1 MTPGML
7 RHMLVR
13 LDDSAESEVVTKYVL
28 NLASGYRAT
37 VTGLFVRR
45 PPPVEIPPDAMRA
58 SAAALAMAHVEVG
71 SRHEWEVEQHA
82 LETRL
87 FEAFGNAGKVSGVTT
102 RAGARTGW
110 AVEEI
115 TAAARTADL
124 VAIARNTPEGG
135 RVGSLLEGLV
145 RAVPHP
151 FLVAGEGGGL
161 ARVAIAYDGS
171 KGACRALACA
181 ADLVS
186 GLTAKPE
193 VLVVEVVP
201 RGGVP
206 IGLLGEA
213 QSYLELYGI
222 HARGLLVN
230 GTPATALADVA
241 EAEGVDLL
249 CMGAYGHWV
258 LRDILLGSTTQAV
271 IERRAKPILL
281 CH

>member
-1 MTPGML
+1 
-7 RHMLVR
+7 MLVR

-28 NLASGYRAT
+28 KLASGYRAS

-58 SAAALAMAHVEVG
+58 SAAALAVADVEVG
-71 SRHEWEVEQHA
+71 SRRQWDAEQHA
-82 LETRL
+82 LNVRL
-87 FEAFGNAGKVSGVTT
+87 FDDFRSAGKVAGVAT
-102 RAGARTGW
+102 RVATRTGW

-124 VAIARNTPEGG
+124 VGIARSVSEGG

-151 FLVAGEGGGL
+151 FLVAGEPADL
-161 ARVAIAYDGS
+161 ARVAVAYDGS

-186 GLTAKPE
+186 GLSDARPE
-193 VLVVEVVP
+193 VLVIEVVP

-213 QSYLELYGI
+213 QGYLELYGI
-222 HARGLLVN
+222 PARGLLVN
-230 GTPATALADVA
+230 GDPASALTEIAKQ
-241 EAEGVDLL
+241 ENVDLL

-271 IERRAKPILL
+271 IERRARPLLL